1 MATFIA
7 VYQSGVVITNEIDSY
22 EFIGMK
28 KETFFER
35 ISDTCKCVSFGAQ
48 AVRLDG

>member
-1 MATFIA
+1 MATLIA
-7 VYQSGVVITNEIDSY
+7 VYLSGVVITNEISSY

-48 AVRLDG
+48 VIGLDG